1 MSYHYRNSRVSTEK
15 WEPVY
20 LTKFNTVWVLPPALR
35 ARFGTELI
43 TEQTIEIAGL
53 NTDKMPEEL
62 IQKYKFVNRKFT
74 GSVVD
79 TSVDLE
85 FVMEVNVDP
94 KTKAM
99 VPYDRMKAWGQLCY
113 DFNSGFQGLKSDYTG
128 SCTIQM
134 HDKVG
139 DVLKEWFCPIIWPKT
154 APNAFDLKS
163 AEEGNYKL
171 SMTFHAENVTAQ
183 DYTGS

>member
-1 MSYHYRNSRVSTEK
+1 MPE
-15 WEPVY
+15 
-20 LTKFNTVWVLPPALR
+20 ALR
-35 ARFGTELI
+35 GRFGTELI
-43 TEQTIEIAGL
+43 TEQTIEISGL

-62 IQKYKFVNRKFT
+62 VQKYKFVNRKFT

-85 FVMEVNVDP
+85 FVMEVNTDP
-94 KTKAM
+94 KTNAM
-99 VPYDRMKAWGQLCY
+99 IPYDRMKAWGQLCY
-113 DFNSGFQGLKSDYTG
+113 DFNSGFQGLKKDYTG

-139 DVLKEWFCPIIWPKT
+139 NVLKEWFVPIIWPKT
-154 APNAFDLKS
+154 APNQFDLKS

-171 SMTFHAENVTAQ
+171 TMTMHAENITTQ